1 MPDTFNPDAS
11 RLRTCSLDDLPPELR
26 GGAVAIGNF
35 DGVHRGHEALIQM
48 AVAAA
53 HRHGGKAIVLTFD
66 PHPRSFF
73 RPQDPVFILT
83 PPEARARVMRA
94 LGVDA
99 VVTLR
104 FDQALS
110 ELGPDVFE
118 ETVLRDR
125 LGAKWVIVGAGFR
138 FGKGRAGTVDQLAA
152 AGSRL
157 GYEVIVV
164 DPVIDETGE
173 RIASSAIREALSAG
187 DIATAN
193 RLLGYR
199 WFVMG
204 TVVAG
209 DRRGRDLGFPTA
221 NISLPSNCRLRYG
234 IYAVTLT
241 RKDGVARPGAASFGR
256 RPQFDNG
263 PPVFEVYVFDFD
275 GNLYGEEVEV
285 TFYDWIRAEQ
295 AFPSVDDLVAAM
307 VEDVRKARSM
317 LASAGV
323 GSPIDEALA
332 RIG

>member
-1 MPDTFNPDAS
+1 MPDNPDAS
-11 RLRTCSLDDLPPELR
+11 RLRTYSLDDLPPELR

-35 DGVHRGHEALIQM
+35 DGVHRGHAALIQM
-48 AVAAA
+48 AVVAA

-83 PPEARARVMRA
+83 SPEARARVMRA

-104 FDQALS
+104 FDKALS
-110 ELGPDVFE
+110 ERGPEAFE

-138 FGKGRAGTVDQLAA
+138 FGKGRAGTVEQLAA
-152 AGSRL
+152 AGGRL
-157 GYEVIVV
+157 GYEVLVV
-164 DPVIDETGE
+164 DPVVDETGE

-187 DIATAN
+187 DIAAAN

-199 WFVMG
+199 WFVRG

-221 NISLPSNCRLRYG
+221 NIKLPADCRLRHG

-241 RKDGVARPGAASFGR
+241 RKDGQGRPGVASFGR

-263 PPVFEVYVFDFD
+263 PPVLEVYVFDFAGD
-275 GNLYGEEVEV
+275 LYGEVAEVA
-285 TFYDWIRAEQ
+285 FYDWIRAER
-295 AFPSVDDLVAAM
+295 AFPSVADLVAAM
-307 VEDVRKARSM
+307 AEDVGKARSM
-317 LASAGV
+317 LASAGG

>member
-1 MPDTFNPDAS
+1 MPDTHNPDAS
-11 RLRTCSLDDLPPELR
+11 RLGTYLLDDLPPGLR

-35 DGVHRGHEALIQM
+35 DGVHRGHAALIQM

-73 RPQDPVFILT
+73 RPHDPVFILT
-83 PPEARARVMRA
+83 PPEARGRVMRA

-110 ELGPDVFE
+110 QLGPDAFE

-125 LGAKWVIVGAGFR
+125 LGSRWVIVGAGFR
-138 FGKGRAGTVDQLAA
+138 FGKGRAGTVDQLTAS
-152 AGSRL
+152 GSRL
-157 GYEVIVV
+157 GYEVLVV
-164 DPVIDETGE
+164 EPVIDETGE

-209 DRRGRDLGFPTA
+209 DRRGRNLGFPTA
-221 NISLPSNCRLRYG
+221 NIRLPADCRLRHG

-241 RKDGVARPGAASFGR
+241 RTDGVALPGAASFGR

-263 PPVFEVYVFDFD
+263 PPVLEVYAFDFAGD
-275 GNLYGEEVEV
+275 LYGEAVEV
-285 TFYDWIRAEQ
+285 TFYEWIRGEQ
-295 AFPSVDDLVAAM
+295 AFPSVDDLVAAIT
-307 VEDVRKARSM
+307 EDVRKARSI
-317 LASAGV
+317 LASAGA